1 MEPALTACPELVE
14 GVVRAL
20 ATALV
25 AVALALA
32 GGAFVFAAGG
42 FAARGFGAAFFAA
55 VAFVLG
61 FALALRF
68 FAVVFF
74 CAMMLSYYLV
84 LS

>member
-1 MEPALTACPELVE
+1 MEPALTVCPELAA

-25 AVALALA
+25 AVALAGA
-32 GGAFVFAAGG
+32 AFVFAA
-42 FAARGFGAAFFAA
+42 RGLGLGAAFLAA
-55 VAFVLG
+55 VAFVLD